1 MNFLDKKLKYVFCT
15 KKRLKEKPRSKKKKK
30 KEAKANNEHDRS
42 VIIQASIL
50 IIIILVYHWSL
61 SQKLGNS
68 IIILRMHSAILKKI
82 QASLTSVARET
93 ISKNELD
100 FIDHPFE

>member
-30 KEAKANNEHDRS
+30 KAAKANNEHDRS

-61 SQKLGNS
+61 EPEIRKPYYY
-68 IIILRMHSAILKKI
+68 LRMHSAILKKI
-82 QASLTSVARET
+82 QASLTSVARES
-93 ISKNELD
+93 ISKDQLD